1 MPRIALIL
9 PDVVQ
14 EAGIRAL
21 LERYFT
27 SVEVESFAETAGAAR
42 EVAAT
47 GTPFDGYVTD
57 SGTFAAN
64 VDFFLPRRAQ
74 CLILTAG
81 RRAMA
86 DAAKE
91 SGETPRT
98 IGTAEPL
105 ENLLDAIGQTLLPL
119 PGAEESNP
127 SDELSAR
134 EVQVLQLVVSGAINK
149 EIADRLNISLNTVLT
164 HRKNITAKLGI
175 KTISGLTL
183 YALMHG
189 YISTDTITTL

>member
-91 SGETPRT
+91 SGETLRT

-105 ENLLDAIGQTLLPL
+105 ENLLDAIGQTLL